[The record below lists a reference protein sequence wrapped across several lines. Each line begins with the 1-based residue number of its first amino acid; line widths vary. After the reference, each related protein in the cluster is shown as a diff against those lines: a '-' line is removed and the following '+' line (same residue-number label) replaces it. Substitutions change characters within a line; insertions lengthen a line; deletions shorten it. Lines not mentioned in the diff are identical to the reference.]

1 MKIDD
6 MRKDRAVTIEDIL
19 PGCVFALED
28 ELFMATNTTDDGETR
43 RVCVCIEDGR
53 TAKFMLSTTVALV
66 DAKAVVR

>member
-6 MRKDRAVTIEDIL
+6 MRKDRTVTIEEIF
-19 PGCVFALED
+19 PGCVFAWED
-28 ELFMATNTTDDGETR
+28 ELFMATDTTDNGEMT

-53 TAKFMLSTTVALV
+53 TAKFMLSATVVLV